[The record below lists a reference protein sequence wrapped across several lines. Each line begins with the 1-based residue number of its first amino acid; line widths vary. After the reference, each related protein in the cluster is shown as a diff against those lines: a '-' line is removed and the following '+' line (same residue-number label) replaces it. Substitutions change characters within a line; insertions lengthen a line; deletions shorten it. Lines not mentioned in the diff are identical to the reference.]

1 MIAFCNTEV
10 ETFKI
15 GVSLIF
21 GDFLQQFNDSFEKK
35 SLPTNL
41 AYNLESALFI

>member
-15 GVSLIF
+15 RVSLIF